1 MVEQVEIT
9 QPETTS
15 DKPEEQ
21 VVSKPEGLPEK
32 FNSVDDLAKSYAE
45 LEKKLGEPKADE
57 TPEPKQEDVK
67 QDTDLEI
74 ANKAAES
81 AGLNVQN
88 LQSEFDNSGE
98 LKPESYEALD
108 KAGIPK
114 EYVDQFIAGQ
124 LAMRD
129 NLVSDVK
136 GIAGGNDAYGN
147 MMQWASDNLSD
158 AEKNAYNNSV
168 NNTDIEGIKL
178 AVNGLKA
185 RYEASN
191 GVDPTL
197 TTGKASASTGGGFRS
212 WAEVTSAMDDPRYTK
227 DEAYQADIQ
236 RKLQNSNL

>member
-9 QPETTS
+9 QPETTA

-67 QDTDLEI
+67 QDNDLEI

-108 KAGIPK
+108 KAGSPK
-114 EYVDQFIAGQ
+114 E
-124 LAMRD
+124 
-129 NLVSDVK
+129 
-136 GIAGGNDAYGN
+136 
-147 MMQWASDNLSD
+147 
-158 AEKNAYNNSV
+158 
-168 NNTDIEGIKL
+168 
-178 AVNGLKA
+178 
-185 RYEASN
+185 
-191 GVDPTL
+191 
-197 TTGKASASTGGGFRS
+197 
-212 WAEVTSAMDDPRYTK
+212 
-227 DEAYQADIQ
+227 
-236 RKLQNSNL
+236 